1 MSRENP
7 LWGAPRIHS
16 ELLKLGIEVGETSV
30 GKYIIRHRR
39 PPSQTW
45 RTFLENHMKS
55 TVSIDIF
62 TVPTFRFEILY
73 IFLVLAHDRRRI
85 LHFGVTAHPTVQ
97 WTARQLQE
105 AFPWDS
111 APKYLLRD
119 RDRIFGA
126 DFTKEVEDLGIKEM
140 LSAPRSPWQR
150 AYIERVIG
158 STGFISLSAGWGLI
172 RTDFL
177 TPCYDITF
185 SQSAEGYKRH
195 RKADRYQDFRMLPPR
210 SDEDI
215 VFFGGKDY
223 VRLFCALTETH
234 ARAKTVFYNSATAPR
249 LVDCRV
255 RKSETASRTNRH
267 YECVKAFL
275 DGRLCPGLKR

>member
-1 MSRENP
+1 
-7 LWGAPRIHS
+7 
-16 ELLKLGIEVGETSV
+16 
-30 GKYIIRHRR
+30 
-39 PPSQTW
+39 
-45 RTFLENHMKS
+45 
-55 TVSIDIF
+55 
-62 TVPTFRFEILY
+62 
-73 IFLVLAHDRRRI
+73 
-85 LHFGVTAHPTVQ
+85 
-97 WTARQLQE
+97 
-105 AFPWDS
+105 
-111 APKYLLRD
+111 
-119 RDRIFGA
+119 
-126 DFTKEVEDLGIKEM
+126 
-140 LSAPRSPWQR
+140 
-150 AYIERVIG
+150 
-158 STGFISLSAGWGLI
+158 SAGWGLI

-185 SQSAEGYKRH
+185 SQSAEGYKRR